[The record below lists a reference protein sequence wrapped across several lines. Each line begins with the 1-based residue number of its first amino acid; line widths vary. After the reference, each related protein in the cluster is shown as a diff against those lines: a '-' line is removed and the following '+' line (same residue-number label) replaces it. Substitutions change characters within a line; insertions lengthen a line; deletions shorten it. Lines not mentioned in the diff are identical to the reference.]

1 MIDLPENIKSKL
13 AVLPSKPGVY
23 RYFNKEGELIYVGKA
38 KNLKRRV
45 SSYFNKE
52 QFGKTKVLVSKIADL
67 EYSIVDSESEALLLE
82 NTMIKQYKPR
92 YNILLKDDKTY
103 PWLCVKNE
111 PFPRVFLTR
120 KKVND
125 GSDYFGPYPS
135 VRTAHILLDLL
146 GQAYQMRTCRT
157 PLTVQNIEKGKYK
170 VCLDFHIHKCGG
182 PCEGYVSQ
190 EDYGKMI
197 SEIKEIVRGNL
208 QSVLRDLKAQM
219 MDYASRM
226 EFEKAQVI
234 KEKYDLLENYRS
246 RSTVVSTTIHN
257 VEVFSYIDDNES
269 FYVNYMKVV
278 DGAVIQSHS
287 FEMKRRLEE
296 SAEELLLL
304 AITELRQQ
312 LVNHATEIIVP
323 VKLDYTIDNVEVFSY
338 IDDNESFYVNY
349 MKVVDGAVIQSHS
362 FEMKRRLEESAEEL
376 LLLAITELRQQLVNH
391 ATEIIVPVKLDY
403 TIDNVEFTIPQRGD
417 KKQLLE
423 LSRRNAA
430 QYKIDLERQRS
441 LVDPERHQK
450 RVMNQLK
457 EELHLPVMP
466 EVIECFDNS
475 NFQGD
480 YPVAAMVQFVNGKPN
495 KSAYR
500 HFDIKTV
507 VGPDDYASMKEVVR
521 RRYSRLIAEGQPL
534 PNLIITDGGK
544 GQMEVVRQ
552 VIEDELHVE
561 IPIAGLV
568 KDDRHRTNEMLYGF
582 PPKVVGVK
590 LNSELFRLLTYIQ
603 DEVHRFAITHHRK
616 KFEKGFMHSEL
627 ADIKG
632 IGKATAEKLL
642 LELKSVANIKE
653 ASEGRLAEV
662 IGPAKAKLVYLHFHS
677 KA

>member
-13 AVLPSKPGVY
+13 AILPSKPGVY
-23 RYFNKEGELIYVGKA
+23 RYFDKDGVLIYVGKA

-120 KKVND
+120 KKLND

-208 QSVLRDLKAQM
+208 QSVLRNLKTQM
-219 MDYASRM
+219 MDFASRM

-257 VEVFSYIDDNES
+257 VEVFSYIDDNEE

-296 SAEELLLL
+296 TAEELLLL
-304 AITELRQQ
+304 AITELHQQ
-312 LVNHATEIIVP
+312 LGNHAHEIIVP
-323 VKLDYTIDNVEVFSY
+323 VKLDF
-338 IDDNESFYVNY
+338 
-349 MKVVDGAVIQSHS
+349 A
-362 FEMKRRLEESAEEL
+362 L
-376 LLLAITELRQQLVNH
+376 
-391 ATEIIVPVKLDY
+391 
-403 TIDNVEFTIPQRGD
+403 DNVEFTIPQRGD

-450 RVMNQLK
+450 QVLNQLK
-457 EELHLPVMP
+457 ESLGLPALP